1 MRFNEFKT
9 IRNKELDEFLP
20 ALATGARAVGGAV
33 ASGAKAVG
41 GVVAKG
47 AQAVGSAIKQGAQT
61 VGGVAAN
68 AAGQAVGQAVGQAA
82 TNAAQGQQAQ
92 QQQIELKPGM
102 NITSVPQLGQT
113 KVKTI
118 QGKNA
123 VLDTQKTLGLDVTV
137 DKDQLL
143 ATLGQN
149 QNAAPGTAAK
159 PGALK
164 TLAQGIQKGPQA
176 TSGLR

>member
-9 IRNKELDEFLP
+9 VRNKELDEFLP

-68 AAGQAVGQAVGQAA
+68 AAGQAVGQAA

-164 TLAQGIQKGPQA
+164 TLAQGIQKGTQA

>member
-1 MRFNEFKT
+1 VRFNEFKPV
-9 IRNKELDEFLP
+9 RNKELDEFLP
-20 ALATGARAVGGAV
+20 ALATGARAVGGAL
-33 ASGAKAVG
+33 ATGARAVG

-47 AQAVGSAIKQGAQT
+47 AQAVGGAIKQGAQA
-61 VGGVAAN
+61 VGGAAAN
-68 AAGQAVGQAVGQAA
+68 AAGQAVAGAVGQ
-82 TNAAQGQQAQ
+82 AAQGQQAP

-149 QNAAPGTAAK
+149 QNAAPGTANAAAK

-164 TLAQGIQKGPQA
+164 SLAQGIQKGFQA
-176 TSGLR
+176 TSGLRQ